1 MRRIISRS
9 DVSDPER
16 ISRRPFSPTLCP
28 ALGHRTVD
36 RQRDRALPYNGFVN
50 PHPPLA
56 ISSRPARLATARPA
70 HRAPPCAAWSTTL
83 ALLAGACLL
92 PMLAGCAAVPGNT
105 VAEQLD
111 ERTGTTVT
119 RIERPLELV
128 STEPRGSNTDPFA
141 YVAPFETNRMGQRE
155 LYLWVAV
162 PDERGGARPPVV
174 LAGTETLRMTPRGA
188 DAKALGLAAFPY
200 PNPAPWSAVNV
211 YSIDESTLRAL
222 ASAGSIEVSVRY
234 ADERVIRFTG
244 APRPADILPQFLR
257 NLGL

>member
-1 MRRIISRS
+1 VTAYLAADLPSRT
-9 DVSDPER
+9 P
-16 ISRRPFSPTLCP
+16 
-28 ALGHRTVD
+28 
-36 RQRDRALPYNGFVN
+36 
-50 PHPPLA
+50 
-56 ISSRPARLATARPA
+56 RPAASRPA
-70 HRAPPCAAWSTTL
+70 HRGAPARRRAPQL
-83 ALLAGACLL
+83 ALLAAAGLASLL
-92 PMLAGCAAVPGNT
+92 GGCAAVPENT

-119 RIERPLELV
+119 RIERPIELV

-141 YVAPFETNRMGQRE
+141 YVAPFETNRMGQRQ

-200 PNPAPWSAVNV
+200 ANPAPWSVISV
-211 YSIDESTLRAL
+211 YTIDEDALRAL
-222 ASAGSIEVSVRY
+222 AGAGSLEVSVRY
-234 ADERVIRFTG
+234 ADDRVIRFTG
-244 APRPADILPQFLR
+244 SPRPADILPQFLR

>member
-1 MRRIISRS
+1 
-9 DVSDPER
+9 
-16 ISRRPFSPTLCP
+16 
-28 ALGHRTVD
+28 
-36 RQRDRALPYNGFVN
+36 
-50 PHPPLA
+50 
-56 ISSRPARLATARPA
+56 
-70 HRAPPCAAWSTTL
+70 
-83 ALLAGACLL
+83 
-92 PMLAGCAAVPGNT
+92 LAGCAARPANDVR
-105 VAEQLD
+105 ELLD
-111 ERTGTTVT
+111 EATGTTLT
-119 RIERPLELV
+119 RIEAPVEL
-128 STEPRGSNTDPFA
+128 TTTAPRGANSDPFA